1 MSRHLVGELA
11 GVGEVFAGELLL
23 RSVPY
28 RLSLWSEADAAA
40 AASGSRTVAIDGF
53 IDISGVGEA
62 VVLAGPETLTLRLQ
76 DGRRLPFTL
85 VDSAGRIVGRGEL
98 S

>member
-1 MSRHLVGELA
+1 MPRHLVGELA

-28 RLSLWSEADAAA
+28 RLSLWSDGD
-40 AASGSRTVAIDGF
+40 AASGSRPVAIDGF
-53 IDISGVGEA
+53 LDISGVGEA

-98 S
+98 T

>member
-1 MSRHLVGELA
+1 MGRHLVGELA

-28 RLSLWSEADAAA
+28 RLSLWSDAGD
-40 AASGSRTVAIDGF
+40 AASGSRPVAIDGF
-53 IDISGVGEA
+53 LDISGVGEA

-98 S
+98 A